1 MEMDWI
7 KRILVVGAGTMGHS
21 LAQTFAQG
29 GYPVALVDVKGEI
42 LERATGL
49 IASNLRTLED
59 LNLLDKR
66 KAREIIERIHPLT
79 SLEEGARDAD
89 LVIEA
94 IFEEPR
100 AKEELFGRL
109 ERLCPPRAI
118 LASNTSYLN
127 IFEFKTLK
135 RLEKIIITH
144 WYAPPHIIPLVEV
157 VKGPRTSRETIE
169 TMENLLVKLGKKPVV
184 LDRFIPGFIVNR
196 LQRALA
202 REIFHLLDN
211 GYATAEDIDI
221 AVKASLGVRIPILGV
236 VQRYDF
242 AGIDLVYQF
251 MKNPSI
257 HLVSED
263 KISGTV
269 RGLVDRG
276 HLGVK
281 SGKGF
286 YDYADKTLEEIM
298 RDRDMKLIKLK
309 NHLEAI

>member
-66 KAREIIERIHPLT
+66 KVREIIERIHPLT

-263 KISGTV
+263 KISWTV

-286 YDYADKTLEEIM
+286 YDYSDKTLEEIM